1 MKMTGQ
7 LLLIVMVAL
16 GPISATAHSA
26 AERAD
31 SSSAPEQG
39 QTLSVQSE
47 LETFNQ
53 VKVSARDGIAA
64 VEQHLA
70 GAKVVDISFD
80 GQAQAPLYHVKAYRN
95 GVIWNGA
102 IDASTRT
109 IVSDS
114 STPASQLD
122 AEDRS
127 NLADL
132 KRARFDL
139 AEAVV
144 IAETYGGGKA
154 VGAGLSRADGRL
166 IFLVVVVSDGALK
179 EISVDPTENK
189 RRPRPSSTAF

>member
-7 LLLIVMVAL
+7 LLLVLTLAL

-31 SSSAPEQG
+31 SSSESEQG

-47 LETFNQ
+47 LEAFDQ
-53 VKVSARDGIAA
+53 VSVSARDGIAA
-64 VEQHLA
+64 VERYLA

-80 GQAQAPLYHVKAYRN
+80 GQAKRPIYHVKAYRN
-95 GVIWNGA
+95 GEIWNGA

-109 IVSDS
+109 IVSDGS
-114 STPASQLD
+114 LPASQLD

-127 NLADL
+127 NIADL

-139 AEAVV
+139 AEAVAV
-144 IAETYGGGKA
+144 AEKYGAGKA

-179 EISVDPTENK
+179 EISVDPAEK
-189 RRPRPSSTAF
+189 SRRSPPSSRAF